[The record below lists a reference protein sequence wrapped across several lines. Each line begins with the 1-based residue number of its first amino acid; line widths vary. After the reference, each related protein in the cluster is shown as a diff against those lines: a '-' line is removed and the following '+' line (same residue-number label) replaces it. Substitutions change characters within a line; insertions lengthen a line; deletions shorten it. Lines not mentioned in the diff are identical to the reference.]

1 MRFTVDIDPI
11 GKARPRFTKTGH
23 AYTPQKTKDAEE
35 LIAAAYRAT
44 SGGCIPK
51 GVPVELGVTAHFPIP
66 KSFSQKKR
74 DAVLDSEILPTK
86 KPDAD
91 NILKLVADALS
102 GVAYEDDAQV
112 VRMEVLKEYTALDD
126 GYIEIEIFGGEP

>member
-1 MRFTVDIDPI
+1 MRFAVDIEPI

-35 LIAAAYRAT
+35 LIAAAYRAAG
-44 SGGCIPK
+44 GGCIPK
-51 GVPVELGVTAHFPIP
+51 GVPAELEVVAHFPIP

-91 NILKLVADALS
+91 NILKLVADALN

-112 VRMEVLKEYTALDD
+112 VRMEVSKEYTDED
-126 GYIEIEIFGGEP
+126 GGYMEIWIFGGGL

>member
-1 MRFTVDIDPI
+1 MRFTVDIEPI
-11 GKARPRFTKTGH
+11 GKARPRFTRSGH

-35 LIAAAYRAT
+35 LIAAAYRAA
-44 SGGCIPK
+44 GGRCIPK
-51 GVPVELGVTAHFPIP
+51 GVPVELEVLARFPIP

-74 DAVLDSEILPTK
+74 GAVLDSEILPTK

-91 NILKLVADALS
+91 NILKLVADALN

-112 VRMEVLKEYTALDD
+112 VRMEVCKEYTALDG
-126 GYIEIEIFGGEP
+126 GYMEITIFGGET

>member
-1 MRFTVDIDPI
+1 MRFTVDIEPI

-35 LIAAAYRAT
+35 LIATAYRET
-44 SGGCIPK
+44 GRGCIPK
-51 GVPVELGVTAHFPIP
+51 GVPIELEVVAHFPIP

-91 NILKLVADALS
+91 NILKLVADALN

-112 VRMEVLKEYTALDD
+112 VRMEVSKEYTALDD
-126 GYIEIEIFGGEP
+126 GYMEIWIFGGGL